1 MKNFGRHFKH
11 QILVAVLFVCPF
23 VSQVKAV
30 FLLPGG
36 VLPAAFAPN
45 PSNGTVVASESVP
58 FSSGVLQGT
67 LVSSVISGDT
77 SNPFAG
83 AGGLTFTYQILV
95 SSLSADSASQI
106 SVSSFASFQTSTSYN
121 NTGSYAG
128 TELPDYMSRSSG
140 AGNVVRFTFLTSPIG
155 AGASSALLVIQTDAL
170 NWTYTTAGIT
180 DGQTVNVN
188 SYAPLAVPEP
198 ASCALI
204 LMGLTVAGL
213 RLRRSK

>member
-1 MKNFGRHFKH
+1 MKNFGRYFKH
-11 QILVAVLFVCPF
+11 LILVAVLFACPF

-30 FLLPGG
+30 LLSPGG
-36 VLPAAFAPN
+36 VLAATYGPAPLG
-45 PSNGTVVASESVP
+45 GTVLATTSVP

-67 LVSSVISGDT
+67 LISSVISSGLNT
-77 SNPFAG
+77 NVSLT
-83 AGGLTFTYQILV
+83 GLTFTYQIVV

-106 SVSSFASFQTSTSYN
+106 SVSSFASFQTDTSYN

-128 TELPDYMSRSSG
+128 TELPDYISRSSG
-140 AGNVVRFTFLTSPIG
+140 AGDVVRFTFLTSPIG

-204 LMGLTVAGL
+204 LMGLAVAGL

>member
-1 MKNFGRHFKH
+1 M
-11 QILVAVLFVCPF
+11 
-23 VSQVKAV
+23 
-30 FLLPGG
+30 
-36 VLPAAFAPN
+36 
-45 PSNGTVVASESVP
+45 
-58 FSSGVLQGT
+58 
-67 LVSSVISGDT
+67 
-77 SNPFAG
+77 
-83 AGGLTFTYQILV
+83 
-95 SSLSADSASQI
+95 
-106 SVSSFASFQTSTSYN
+106 
-121 NTGSYAG
+121 
-128 TELPDYMSRSSG
+128 
-140 AGNVVRFTFLTSPIG
+140 VRFTFLTSPIG